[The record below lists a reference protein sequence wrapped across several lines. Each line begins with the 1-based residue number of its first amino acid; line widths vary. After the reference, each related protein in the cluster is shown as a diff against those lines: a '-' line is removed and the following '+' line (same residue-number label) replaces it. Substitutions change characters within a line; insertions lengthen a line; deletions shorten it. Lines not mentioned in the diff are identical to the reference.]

1 MATIE
6 MNFAGVTSEWTD
18 VPLDDISSTT
28 VGQFRGNA
36 MEQCAATGFFDLDWG
51 LMIYD
56 NIVCG

>member
-36 MEQCAATGFFDLDWG
+36 MEQCAATGFFDLD
-51 LMIYD
+51 
-56 NIVCG
+56 